1 MQVCLAGFADF
12 VSRRQARYNFE
23 LAFIDVLAFRQEM
36 DVNPPTTE
44 PQRRAMREQH
54 VKHQHQTQ
62 DMSDRLDDFLG
73 QLSHITSQE
82 DREAI
87 LGIKLFR
94 EQVRVYM
101 KVLRGFDGHKHARDI
116 DWHIDEQDMG
126 SILDLASELLKAPRD
141 LEFPAGA
148 LEDYYQYTSDVG
160 NASRVELPACSR
172 PVFSSCSGLLSALW
186 LVAS

>member
-1 MQVCLAGFADF
+1 LGFADF
-12 VSRRQARYNFE
+12 VPRRQARYYYE

-36 DVNPPTTE
+36 DVSPPRTE
-44 PQRRAMREQH
+44 EQRRTVREQQLRH
-54 VKHQHQTQ
+54 EHQTQ
-62 DMSDRLDDFLG
+62 EMGDRLDDFLG
-73 QLSHITSQE
+73 QLSRITNEE
-82 DREAI
+82 DREAV

-101 KVLRGFDGHKHARDI
+101 KVLRGFDGAKHARDI

-126 SILDLASELLKAPRD
+126 SMLDLASELLKAPRD
-141 LEFPAGA
+141 LEYPAGA
-148 LEDYYQYTSDVG
+148 LEDYYQYPSEVG
-160 NASRVELPACSR
+160 SVSRGELPACSR